1 MTIFEK
7 KSKSSPF
14 RAMFEEVKA
23 IDPLSYIEV
32 NVMKHWHS

>member
-1 MTIFEK
+1 MTIFE

-23 IDPLSYIEV
+23 IDSLSYIEF
-32 NVMKHWHS
+32 NVMKQWHS